1 LNKAGI
7 KSDFRFQ
14 IGYQR
19 SVKAGFPSNGNSW
32 SAWLL
37 HEFMSPLSNLRTDE
51 YGGSFENRIRL
62 TLEVL
67 EAVQSEWPE
76 SLPLFVRISA
86 SDWADGGWDIEESVQ
101 LAKVLKEK
109 GVDLIDVSSGGGV
122 SPNRCVRTHYQVPL
136 PKELKK
142 KLEF

>member
-1 LNKAGI
+1 
-7 KSDFRFQ
+7 
-14 IGYQR
+14 
-19 SVKAGFPSNGNSW
+19 
-32 SAWLL
+32 
-37 HEFMSPLSNLRTDE
+37 
-51 YGGSFENRIRL
+51 
-62 TLEVL
+62 
-67 EAVQSEWPE
+67 
-76 SLPLFVRISA
+76 VRISA

-122 SPNRCVRTHYQVPL
+122 SHQQIALGPTTVPL